1 MNTLLKQEYIHTY
14 IYVTLSRMRAICI
27 CGEAGA
33 TEVTV
38 CNGIGMG
45 DDNVDDPDAIV
56 LRKRRTAITRE
67 RELFAL
73 VSGDQVSRV
82 CTRVLLE
89 ESRNRVAAS

>member
-1 MNTLLKQEYIHTY
+1 
-14 IYVTLSRMRAICI
+14 MRAICI
-27 CGEAGA
+27 CGETGA

-67 RELFAL
+67 RAFCLGL
-73 VSGDQVSRV
+73 R
-82 CTRVLLE
+82 
-89 ESRNRVAAS
+89 

>member
-1 MNTLLKQEYIHTY
+1 MQQIDEYAPQTGIYTY
-14 IYVTLSRMRAICI
+14 IYICNVI
-27 CGEAGA
+27 AYACNLHLWRA

-67 RELFAL
+67 RAFCPGL
-73 VSGDQVSRV
+73 R
-82 CTRVLLE
+82 
-89 ESRNRVAAS
+89 

>member
-67 RELFAL
+67 RAFCPGL
-73 VSGDQVSRV
+73 R
-82 CTRVLLE
+82 
-89 ESRNRVAAS
+89 

>member
-1 MNTLLKQEYIHTY
+1 
-14 IYVTLSRMRAICI
+14 MRAICI

-33 TEVTV
+33 AEVTV

-67 RELFAL
+67 RAFCPGL
-73 VSGDQVSRV
+73 R
-82 CTRVLLE
+82 
-89 ESRNRVAAS
+89 

>member
-33 TEVTV
+33 AEVTV

-67 RELFAL
+67 RAFCLGL
-73 VSGDQVSRV
+73 R
-82 CTRVLLE
+82 
-89 ESRNRVAAS
+89 

>member
-27 CGEAGA
+27 CGETGA

-67 RELFAL
+67 RAFCPGL
-73 VSGDQVSRV
+73 R
-82 CTRVLLE
+82 
-89 ESRNRVAAS
+89 